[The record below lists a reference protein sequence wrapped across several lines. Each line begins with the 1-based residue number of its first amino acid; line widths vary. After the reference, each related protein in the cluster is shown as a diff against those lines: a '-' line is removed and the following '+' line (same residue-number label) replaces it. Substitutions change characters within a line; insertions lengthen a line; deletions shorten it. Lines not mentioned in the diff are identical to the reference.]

1 MYKRGTKSAQVNVE
15 SVRGHLSIVFHE
27 RCKQVSRQWE
37 QSVELEGDRE
47 RIHMEEDPHG
57 RGAGCLWDIVQQ
69 RILRLRA
76 CVVQSASPGA
86 AEQSLADG
94 NCNGVWSPG
103 KI

>member
-47 RIHMEEDPHG
+47 RIHMEEEQAVSG
-57 RGAGCLWDIVQQ
+57 TFSSRES
-69 RILRLRA
+69 
-76 CVVQSASPGA
+76 CV
-86 AEQSLADG
+86 
-94 NCNGVWSPG
+94 
-103 KI
+103 